1 MRKYLAQLDWNNM
14 LMDKTPI
21 ECWNILKYE
30 IESIIDK
37 FVPFRKQGKRCR
49 KKHLSKEAIRKIMLK
64 QTMWRV
70 YRRTRKEEDY
80 AKYKE
85 ALNAAT
91 TEIRQSKRSYEQ
103 KLACNIKTDSK
114 SFYAYVR
121 SKQNVQDKVGPLEDS
136 AGNII
141 SQGFLMAEDLNGY
154 FSSVFTKEDISS
166 LPVADAK
173 FQGAKSDYLEPLV
186 VTPELVARKIKAMK
200 DNKSPGVDGIPPK
213 LLMETVDQI
222 SIPLARVFNLSLKEG
237 VVPFEWKEANI
248 IPLFKKGS
256 RNKSENYRPVSL
268 TSVICKLLERLIK
281 DHMVDFLV
289 KHKLLNS
296 SQHGF
301 LKARSCLTNML
312 CFLEEITKWIDMGS
326 PVDIIYL
333 DFQKAFDKV
342 PHQRLLLKLKAH
354 GIGDSITD
362 WIEQW
367 LTDRRQRVVVDGEVS
382 NWKSVLSGVPQG
394 SVLGPILFL
403 IYINDLDESITSN
416 VLKFADDTKLFRKV
430 NTDGDK
436 QHLQNDLDRLVK
448 WSEKWQMLFNF
459 GKCKCLHT
467 GHGNLNVNYK
477 MGATVLG
484 TTVKEKDLGVTISA
498 DMKVSQQCG
507 IAASKGNQILGLIR
521 RNITYKGKKLIIPLY
536 KAIVRPHLEY
546 CIQAWRP
553 YRKKDIDTLERIQRR
568 ATKMIPELR
577 DLSYEERLKECG
589 LTTLETRR
597 LRGDQIEVFKIL
609 NGYENIDRNM
619 FFSLKKDSRTRGHE
633 VKLVKDQCRLDIRK
647 HSFSQ
652 RTINEWNKLSTD
664 CVTAS
669 SVNMFKN
676 KVDTYIRRAGY
687 K

>member
-1 MRKYLAQLDWNNM
+1 
-14 LMDKTPI
+14 
-21 ECWNILKYE
+21 
-30 IESIIDK
+30 
-37 FVPFRKQGKRCR
+37 
-49 KKHLSKEAIRKIMLK
+49 
-64 QTMWRV
+64 
-70 YRRTRKEEDY
+70 
-80 AKYKE
+80 
-85 ALNAAT
+85 
-91 TEIRQSKRSYEQ
+91 
-103 KLACNIKTDSK
+103 
-114 SFYAYVR
+114 
-121 SKQNVQDKVGPLEDS
+121 
-136 AGNII
+136 
-141 SQGFLMAEDLNGY
+141 
-154 FSSVFTKEDISS
+154 
-166 LPVADAK
+166 
-173 FQGAKSDYLEPLV
+173 
-186 VTPELVARKIKAMK
+186 
-200 DNKSPGVDGIPPK
+200 
-213 LLMETVDQI
+213 
-222 SIPLARVFNLSLKEG
+222 
-237 VVPFEWKEANI
+237 
-248 IPLFKKGS
+248 
-256 RNKSENYRPVSL
+256 
-268 TSVICKLLERLIK
+268 
-281 DHMVDFLV
+281 
-289 KHKLLNS
+289 
-296 SQHGF
+296 
-301 LKARSCLTNML
+301 ML
-312 CFLEEITKWIDMGS
+312 CLLEEITKWIDVGS

-403 IYINDLDESITSN
+403 IYINDLDDSITSN

-477 MGATVLG
+477 MGDTVLG

-498 DMKVSQQCG
+498 DTKVSEQCG
-507 IAASKGNQILGLIR
+507 IAASKVNQILGLIR

-597 LRGDQIEVFKIL
+597 LRGDQI
-609 NGYENIDRNM
+609 
-619 FFSLKKDSRTRGHE
+619 
-633 VKLVKDQCRLDIRK
+633 
-647 HSFSQ
+647 
-652 RTINEWNKLSTD
+652 
-664 CVTAS
+664 
-669 SVNMFKN
+669 
-676 KVDTYIRRAGY
+676 
-687 K
+687 